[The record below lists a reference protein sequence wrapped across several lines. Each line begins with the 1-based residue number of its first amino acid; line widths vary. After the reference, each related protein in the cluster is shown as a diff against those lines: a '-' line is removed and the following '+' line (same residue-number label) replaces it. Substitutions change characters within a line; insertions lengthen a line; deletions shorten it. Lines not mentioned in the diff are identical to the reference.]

1 MTTVDCTTTA
11 EELQARLIR
20 EAEDQASL
28 RLRQA
33 TCISAMDAALVS
45 LRFARRR
52 IGAMTPAQL
61 TQAGQTRGWL

>member
-1 MTTVDCTTTA
+1 MTTANCVTTA
-11 EELQARLIR
+11 EELQTRLVR

-28 RLRQA
+28 RLRKA
-33 TCISAMDAALVS
+33 TCISAMDAALVN

-61 TQAGQTRGWL
+61 TQAGQARGWL